1 MSALMPYRVRAVV
14 LLLTVGLLCA
24 GGISTAMAAETLP
37 LNRVDAKQTTIGA
50 LAFKGAVV
58 IPSGKVRIGG
68 LSGLW
73 VNPQSGVLSAISDEG
88 RVVELTP
95 KWSAQ
100 GQLVDVSINRLPLLL
115 DEKGEQPK
123 SRRERDSESI
133 ARLSSPEGVGDWLV
147 GFERRHRIARYK
159 DEQGQP
165 SGAPTLLGLP
175 DAVKGL
181 DGNEGL
187 ESLAALPDGRL
198 FLLAEQTDRKNGAP
212 FWVGRLDEQ
221 GVMVDVVSGTYQP
234 MAGLVPVDAAALPSG
249 DVVVLERG
257 FSLFFTFRSRVV
269 LLKAEQ
275 LVNLSAGQ
283 TLQGQTLA
291 LLENPV
297 ITENFEGVAVQA
309 LSAGKTR
316 LFLVSDNNFNTAQQT
331 ILAAFEIISGKY

>member
-14 LLLTVGLLCA
+14 LLLSVGLLCA
-24 GGISTAMAAETLP
+24 VGMPMAMAAETLP
-37 LNRVDAKQTTIGA
+37 LNRVDVKQTTIGA

-58 IPSGKVRIGG
+58 IPSGKVRVGG

-100 GQLVDVSINRLPLLL
+100 GQLVDVSLNRLPLLL

-133 ARLSSPEGVGDWLV
+133 TRLAPAEGVGDWLV
-147 GFERRHRIARYK
+147 GFERSHRIVRYK

-165 SGAPTLLGLP
+165 SGVPTLLGLP
-175 DAVKGL
+175 DAVRGL

-198 FLLAEQTDRKNGAP
+198 FLLAEQTDRKNGSP
-212 FWVGRLDEQ
+212 FWLGRLDEQ

-257 FSLFFTFRSRVV
+257 FSLFFTFRSRLV
-269 LLKAEQ
+269 LLKAAQ
-275 LVNLSAGQ
+275 LVNAQAGQ
-283 TLQGQTLA
+283 KLHGIELA
-291 LLENPV
+291 LLESPL

-309 LSAGKTR
+309 LSEGKTR